1 MLARI
6 QSLCHVSACRHCHL
20 PRKALCERDISYKLA
35 PRMQG
40 TCAFEAQNVI
50 KLLTFDQ
57 VEKEKAAGQ
66 ASTALSARLADL
78 IQDYRGASLFRPP
91 RAYPCS
97 GSFDHHVDHSSF
109 VNFARNLVSL
119 ALLYTCSC
127 MTAQPQC
134 FDMCEER
141 GFLQHC

>member
-1 MLARI
+1 MLAGI
-6 QSLCHVSACRHCHL
+6 QSLCYVSACRHCHL

-91 RAYPCS
+91 RS
-97 GSFDHHVDHSSF
+97 
-109 VNFARNLVSL
+109 
-119 ALLYTCSC
+119 YTCSNSFGYIC
-127 MTAQPQC
+127 APQQPWESC
-134 FDMCEER
+134 NTLCSPLLHSIHAR
-141 GFLQHC
+141 V